1 MKAEERKIMTYPSL
15 LESPQVRAVLAMI
28 GVLRTAKGYEVRV
41 MATAALRLIGVKGV
55 LHVLTRITELDDDP
69 IVRKYTAEAV
79 EWIERL
85 NAAK

>member
-55 LHVLTRITELDDDP
+55 LHVLTRITELDDD
-69 IVRKYTAEAV
+69 
-79 EWIERL
+79 L
-85 NAAK
+85 